1 MTTPKPSRIKVEY
14 STHQSFPHA
23 DPDCGSNFD
32 GLATTLQRLIQQ
44 FGIINAIYQV
54 RRCIG
59 QRNR

>member
-23 DPDCGSNFD
+23 DTDCGSNFD

-44 FGIINAIYQV
+44 VQ
-54 RRCIG
+54 
-59 QRNR
+59 